1 MPAWIAADGDG
12 ARLELLV
19 QPRASRSRVVGP
31 HGDRLKVQIAAPPVD
46 GAANAAVVALVA
58 AEAGVPKRAVTLV
71 RGRPAGGRPCTSP
84 GSTRL
89 TSRAVSLALRPG
101 RFNL

>member
-31 HGDRLKVQIAAPPVD
+31 HGDRLKVQVAAPPVD
-46 GAANAAVVALVA
+46 GAANAAVVALMA

-71 RGRPAGGRPCTSP
+71 RGQTGRRKTVHVAGVDPAYLARRLSGTPAG
-84 GSTRL
+84 
-89 TSRAVSLALRPG
+89 A
-101 RFNL
+101 F